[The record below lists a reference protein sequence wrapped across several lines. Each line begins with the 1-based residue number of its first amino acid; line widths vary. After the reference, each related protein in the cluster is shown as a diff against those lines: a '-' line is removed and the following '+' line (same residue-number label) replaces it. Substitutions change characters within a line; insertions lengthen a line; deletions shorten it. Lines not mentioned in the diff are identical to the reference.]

1 MEAGMQLSITFRQMD
16 GSDFIREYAR
26 ERVERVSKYIDRAG
40 EAHVVLWLERHLHNA
55 EIQIQSG
62 TWTLRGREKS
72 EDLYASIDG
81 AMEKIEKQLKRQK
94 EKLKN
99 HHSHR
104 YVHHQEFAVNHQR
117 LRQNGS
123 AVARVEEAASAD
135 AMDRIPRVIKT
146 NEFLAERMA
155 VEEAIMQMDLLNAPF
170 YAFTNA
176 VTGEMN
182 VVYPRK
188 DGHYG
193 LIEAGSVH

>member
-1 MEAGMQLSITFRQMD
+1 MQLSITFRHMD

-117 LRQNGS
+117 HRQNGT
-123 AVARVEEAASAD
+123 AIARLEEAASAD

-155 VEEAIMQMDLLNAPF
+155 VEEAIIQMDLLNAPF

-176 VTGEMN
+176 VTREMN
-182 VVYPRK
+182 VVYRRR

-193 LIEAGSVH
+193 LIEAGAAR

>member
-1 MEAGMQLSITFRQMD
+1 MQLSITFRHMD
-16 GSDFIREYAR
+16 ASDFIREYAR
-26 ERVERVSKYIDRAG
+26 ERVERVNRYIDRAG

-62 TWTLRGREKS
+62 GLLLRGREKS

-94 EKLKN
+94 EKVKN

-104 YVHHQEFAVNHQR
+104 YVHHQEPLMNHRR
-117 LRQNGS
+117 LRQNG
-123 AVARVEEAASAD
+123 AELDAD
-135 AMDRIPRVIKT
+135 DRISRVITT
-146 NEFLAERMA
+146 NEFLAQRMA

-176 VTGEMN
+176 VTQEMN
-182 VVYPRK
+182 VVYRRK

-193 LIEAGSVH
+193 LIEAGAAR